1 MTAKEKAEEL
11 IKKHSQYA
19 FKWEVKQ
26 AALITVDEIINE
38 CLNWSGGSMDSGWD
52 TNRFDYLEEVKKEI
66 QKL

>member
-11 IKKHSQYA
+11 VKKHSKYA

-38 CLNWSGGSMDSGWD
+38 CLNWTGGSMHSGWD
-52 TNRFDYLEEVKKEI
+52 TNRFDYLEEVKKQI